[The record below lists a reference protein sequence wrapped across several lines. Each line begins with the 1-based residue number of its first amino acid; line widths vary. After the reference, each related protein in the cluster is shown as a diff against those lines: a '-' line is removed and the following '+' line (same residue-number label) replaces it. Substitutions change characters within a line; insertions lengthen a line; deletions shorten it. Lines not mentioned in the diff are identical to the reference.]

1 MQLTHQEISNYR
13 DQLADYDYAI
23 KALDVIED
31 VEGDLEDAAT
41 SLALA
46 SGQTPDRI
54 DWLDGLAKRCRVA
67 ICAENLRADLED
79 DYIESTIDYVFQKKI
94 CPPLLITP
102 IVIYALKQGI
112 SHFCEP
118 LTYQLTA
125 NDTDTP

>member
-1 MQLTHQEISNYR
+1 MQLSPEEISDYR

-23 KALDVIED
+23 QALDIIED

-54 DWLDGLAKRCRVA
+54 DWLDGIAKRCRVA
-67 ICAENLRADLED
+67 ICEQDLRADLD
-79 DYIESTIDYVFQKKI
+79 DNYIQTTIDYLYQKKV

-102 IVIYALKQGI
+102 IVIYVVKQGI
-112 SHFCEP
+112 HEFCQP
-118 LTYQLTA
+118 LTYQLSNNQSNT
-125 NDTDTP
+125 

>member
-1 MQLTHQEISNYR
+1 MHLTPQEISDYK
-13 DQLADYDYAI
+13 DQLAGKNYAI
-23 KALDVIED
+23 DALNTIKD

-67 ICAENLRADLED
+67 ICEQNLRADLED
-79 DYIESTIDYVFQKKI
+79 NYIETTIDYLYQKKV

-102 IVIYALKQGI
+102 IVIYVVKVGI
-112 SHFCEP
+112 NQFCEP
-118 LTYQLTA
+118 LTYKL
-125 NDTDTP
+125 

>member
-1 MQLTHQEISNYR
+1 MQLTAQQISDYR
-13 DQLADYDYAI
+13 EQLADYEYAI

-31 VEGDLEDAAT
+31 VEGNLEDAAT

-67 ICAENLRADLED
+67 ICEENLRSDLED
-79 DYIESTIDYVFQKKI
+79 NYIQTTIDFLYQKKI

-102 IVIYALKQGI
+102 IVIYVVNEGI
-112 SHFCEP
+112 NDFCEP
-118 LTYQLTA
+118 LTYKVTTE
-125 NDTDTP
+125 N

>member
-1 MQLTHQEISNYR
+1 MHLTPQEISDYK
-13 DQLADYDYAI
+13 DQLADKKY
-23 KALDVIED
+23 ALDALNTIED

-67 ICAENLRADLED
+67 ICEQNLRADLED
-79 DYIESTIDYVFQKKI
+79 NYIETTIDYLYQKKV

-102 IVIYALKQGI
+102 IVIYVVKVGI
-112 SHFCEP
+112 NQFCEP
-118 LTYQLTA
+118 LTYKL
-125 NDTDTP
+125 

>member
-1 MQLTHQEISNYR
+1 MQLTPPEISDYR
-13 DQLADYDYAI
+13 DQLAELDYAI
-23 KALDVIED
+23 KALDIIED

-67 ICAENLRADLED
+67 ICEQNLRADLED
-79 DYIESTIDYVFQKKI
+79 NYIETTIDYLYKKKI

-102 IVIYALKQGI
+102 IVIYVVKTGI
-112 SHFCEP
+112 NQFCEP
-118 LTYQLTA
+118 LTYKL
-125 NDTDTP
+125 

>member
-1 MQLTHQEISNYR
+1 MHLTHQEINDYR
-13 DQLADYDYAI
+13 DQLADYDYAT

-67 ICAENLRADLED
+67 ICEDNLRADLED
-79 DYIESTIDYVFQKKI
+79 NYIESTIDYLFQKKI

-102 IVIYALKQGI
+102 IVIYVVKQGV
-112 SHFCEP
+112 SQFCKP
-118 LTYQLTA
+118 LTYKLTV
-125 NDTDTP
+125 DDTP

>member
-1 MQLTHQEISNYR
+1 MQLTQEEINDYR
-13 DQLADYDYAI
+13 DQLAELDYAI
-23 KALDVIED
+23 KALDIIDD

-67 ICAENLRADLED
+67 ICEQNLRADLED
-79 DYIESTIDYVFQKKI
+79 NYIETTIDYLYQKKV

-102 IVIYALKQGI
+102 IVIYVIKTGI
-112 SHFCEP
+112 NQFCEP
-118 LTYQLTA
+118 LTYKI
-125 NDTDTP
+125 